1 MNTND
6 HGIRLR
12 PGVIDDAKEIG
23 RIIFEAFSEIA
34 DKHGFSREFPNI
46 ETGIN
51 VATFFLSNPGFYSIV
66 AEDLNHGSNKIIG
79 SNFLDERS
87 TLVAGV
93 GPITIDPKSQD
104 KGVGRLLMKNV
115 MERAKNKNYPAIR
128 LLQASYHNRSLV
140 LYSKLGFDVREPV
153 STLQGKAIQAE
164 IPGRS
169 VRLATESDLE
179 YCNAICKSIHGH
191 DRNGELKDSIKQ
203 GIAKVVLTG
212 KKITGYTSGLTY
224 FNHSVGLANDDLKA
238 LIASET
244 AMSSSSSST
253 TTTTTPS
260 EGYGG
265 PGILIP
271 TRNAELFRWCI
282 NNNLRLVHQLT
293 LMTVG
298 MYNEPAGCY
307 MPSIL
312 Y

>member
-12 PGVIDDAKEIG
+12 PGFIDDAKEIG

-115 MERAKNKNYPAIR
+115 MVRAKNKNYPAIR

-212 KKITGYTSGLTY
+212 NKITGYTSGLTY

-244 AMSSSSSST
+244 ATSSSSSSST
-253 TTTTTPS
+253 TTS

-293 LMTVG
+293 LMTAG

>member
-1 MNTND
+1 MNTDD

-12 PGVIDDAKEIG
+12 PGGTEDAKEIG

-34 DKHGFSREFPNI
+34 DEHGFPREFPNVD
-46 ETGIN
+46 TGIN
-51 VATFFLSNPGFYSIV
+51 VATFFLSNPGFYSV
-66 AEDLNHGSNKIIG
+66 VVEDINEGSKKIIG

-87 TLVAGV
+87 TLVSGV

-104 KGVGRLLMKNV
+104 KGVGRLLMRNV

-128 LLQASYHNRSLV
+128 LLQASYHNRSLA
-140 LYSKLGFDVREPV
+140 LYTKLGFDVREPI

-179 YCNAICKSIHGH
+179 YCSAICRSIHGH
-191 DRNGELKDSIKQ
+191 DRNGELKGSIKQ

-212 KKITGYTSGLTY
+212 NKITGYTSGLTY
-224 FNHSVGLANDDLKA
+224 FNHSVGLVNDDLKA

-244 AMSSSSSST
+244 ST
-253 TTTTTPS
+253 DTTAS
-260 EGYGG
+260 ESYGG